1 MFGPLEFPPEAADNG
16 PIKSTNVD
24 NLLPN
29 NEGNVC
35 CVLCDNSYDLP
46 KEKDTLLAH
55 IFEIHKLVIADVP
68 LIPNLSKYLSFW
80 KQRFSE
86 APLTEFCT
94 TVLADIK
101 KDGVPL
107 KGNEYYL
114 LSDVHDEDKRL
125 RERLQ
130 NELLESALAQ
140 QKFERDD
147 NTYSHGCLFCRQ
159 VIEPTR
165 SEYITHLSTQHNLQ
179 LGKPDNLV
187 YIDELIQTIE
197 NKMENLQCIYCEKFF
212 KDRNVLK
219 EHMRK
224 KLHKRVNPDN
234 ELYDRFYI
242 INYKGS
248 NKNWKNERKRKDSA
262 EDEPCDWSDWQEAL
276 TISIVCLICE
286 DTFNSWE
293 SVIKHMKDEHNFD
306 YESNAV
312 DMDFYEQ
319 VKLVNYIRRQLYK
332 NRCIICDLQLLSRQA
347 VIDHMATENHLVLP
361 SKELWNQPEFY
372 FPTYE
377 NDAFLCQIDDVRDNN
392 ELDSDLSD
400 ALSEINSLTGQEPS

>member
-1 MFGPLEFPPEAADNG
+1 MFGPLEFPYESKQSISNEVV
-16 PIKSTNVD
+16 NV
-24 NLLPN
+24 LPN
-29 NEGNVC
+29 TGEIVIC
-35 CVLCDNSYDLP
+35 ILCDKEYKCPN
-46 KEKDTLLAH
+46 EKDSLLGH
-55 IFEIHKLVIADVP
+55 IFEEHKIVIADVH
-68 LIPNLSKYLSFW
+68 LISNLPKYIEYW
-80 KQRFSE
+80 KQRFAE
-86 APLTEFCT
+86 APITEFCT
-94 TVLADIK
+94 TILADIK

-114 LSDVHDEDKRL
+114 LSDVHEEDKKV

-140 QKFERDD
+140 QKIEREDSS
-147 NTYSHGCLFCRQ
+147 YSRGCLFCRQ

-165 SEYITHLSTQHNLQ
+165 SEYIKHLSTHHNLQ

-187 YIDELIQTIE
+187 YIDKLIEMIE
-197 NKMENLQCIYCEKFF
+197 AKMENLQCIYCEKFF

-224 KLHKRVNPDN
+224 KLHKRINPDN
-234 ELYDRFYI
+234 EVYDQFYI
-242 INYKGS
+242 INYKGPD
-248 NKNWKNERKRKDSA
+248 KVWKSERKRKDSA
-262 EDEPCDWSDWQEAL
+262 EDEPCDWSDWQETL
-276 TISIVCLICE
+276 TVSIVCLICE
-286 DTFNSWE
+286 ETFPSWE
-293 SVIKHMKDEHNFD
+293 SVVSHMKNEHNFD
-306 YESNAV
+306 YESNTA

-332 NRCIICDLQLLSRQA
+332 NLCVNCGVQLTSRKE
-347 VIDHMATENHLVLP
+347 VLEHMVSENHLYLP
-361 SKELWNQPEFY
+361 PKDLWNQPEYY

-400 ALSEINSLTGQEPS
+400 ALSEINSLTGQDP